1 MSDLWRM
8 DNSKRNQSR
17 TKQQPQTPN
26 PMRQLAQIHHT
37 GDSNCFRNTHTSEA
51 KSCSSW
57 WLALI
62 AKSAGQAF
70 ASKLH
75 TPTGA
80 AAKAGA
86 SKLMTTLRLRCA

>member
-37 GDSNCFRNTHTSEA
+37 GDRNCFRNTHTSEA
-51 KSCSSW
+51 KSCLSW

-62 AKSAGQAF
+62 AKSAVQAF
-70 ASKLH
+70 ASKRH
-75 TPTGA
+75 TPTGV
-80 AAKAGA
+80 AAKAEE
-86 SKLMTTLRLRCA
+86 SKLMTTSRLRCA